1 MKSRLFLV
9 IAVPFFIFS
18 GLVAGFAGDAISC
31 HGNLYLRKQIGQ
43 AFEKVAAGQILETG
57 IISAPPDTL
66 FPLATGSSLQIGS
79 CSVILYPGTTL
90 RIEEKGM
97 RLLGGRIKVSNDNA
111 AAEPLRFISAKF
123 HAELYHGEYLLEVS
137 PDGDNWLAMMKKG
150 EGWMKDRSR
159 RVVEFQ
165 PGTEIQVPL
174 FSETLVKERLSPR
187 WEQPPQVAVVDDVAA
202 VFSAAQPENEV
213 ASGGEDMAE
222 SEVASASEDMS
233 LTETASASEELA
245 EESEA
250 TEESEAAEEAEES
263 EKPGAA
269 EAN

>member
-1 MKSRLFLV
+1 MNNRLFLV
-9 IAVPFFIFS
+9 IAVKFFIFS
-18 GLVAGFAGDAISC
+18 GLVAGFAEDAISC
-31 HGNLYLRKQIGQ
+31 LGNLYLRPQNGQ
-43 AFEKVAAGQILETG
+43 AFEKVAPGQTLAAG

-79 CSVILYPGTTL
+79 FSVILYPGATL

-97 RLLGGRIKVSNDNA
+97 RLLGGRIKVSNENV
-111 AAEPLRFISAKF
+111 AAESLRFIAAKY

-137 PDGDNWLAMMKKG
+137 PDGDHWLAALKKG
-150 EGWMKDRSR
+150 EGWVKDRSR
-159 RVVEFQ
+159 RLVEFQ
-165 PGTEIQVPL
+165 PGTEVQVPL

-187 WEQPPQVAVVDDVAA
+187 WEQPPQVAVLDDVAA

-213 ASGGEDMAE
+213 ASGSEDNIGA
-222 SEVASASEDMS
+222 EVASASDDMS
-233 LTETASASEELA
+233 LTETASASENLA
-245 EESEA
+245 DESEEA
-250 TEESEAAEEAEES
+250 KEETEEA